1 MRTPTPAPVADPWA
15 PSDVDSG
22 WRDIVVSS
30 APPPP
35 PAEAFQPMRSPINS
49 TVLRDLHTWQEH
61 GTGRAAAAAA
71 PIEEPNFN
79 ASDRR
84 LWRAAGALMA
94 LATLVLAAL
103 GLLTFGGARSI
114 EGAIASTLGTSA
126 TTPHA
131 IEAAAIAP
139 AAATSASTR
148 VATTT
153 AAPVAVA
160 FGPVNNPHALKHSKH
175 GKHHKPIAS
184 R

>member
-1 MRTPTPAPVADPWA
+1 
-15 PSDVDSG
+15 
-22 WRDIVVSS
+22 
-30 APPPP
+30 
-35 PAEAFQPMRSPINS
+35 MRSPINS

-114 EGAIASTLGTSA
+114 ESALASTLSTTA
-126 TTPHA
+126 LTPHA
-131 IEAAAIAP
+131 TEAAVAP
-139 AAATSASTR
+139 AAATPAPTH
-148 VATTT
+148 VATT

-160 FGPVNNPHALKHSKH
+160 FGPVNAPRALKHSKH

>member
-22 WRDIVVSS
+22 WRDLVVSS
-30 APPPP
+30 SPPPP
-35 PAEAFQPMRSPINS
+35 PREAFQPMRSPINS

-61 GTGRAAAAAA
+61 GTGRATAAAV
-71 PIEEPNFN
+71 PTEEPNFN

-103 GLLTFGGARSI
+103 GLLTFGGAKSI
-114 EGAIASTLGTSA
+114 EDALISATSA
-126 TTPHA
+126 S
-131 IEAAAIAP
+131 AP
-139 AAATSASTR
+139 AAATHATEAPPPAA
-148 VATTT
+148 ATTT
-153 AAPVAVA
+153 AAHVVAPAAAATTVAVA
-160 FGPVNNPHALKHSKH
+160 YGPVNAPHAKHKH
-175 GKHHKPIAS
+175 AKHHKPIAS